1 MELLLEIMTE
11 EMPPSHVRSALDQI
25 GRALP
30 LELGTACLLSRT
42 EAGAAAP
49 VRTLG
54 SSRRLVVVAE
64 IEPRQQNRAER
75 VIGPP
80 KSAAFAADGT
90 PTQAAL
96 GFARSRGVDPSKL
109 EVFTTEKGEY
119 VGFSKVEQ
127 GLAAADLLPDVLIR
141 VLSGL
146 TFPKM
151 MRWDENPVRFSRP
164 VKGILALLD
173 GKPLALSFA
182 GVTSGDS
189 TRGHKLLDPRP
200 VRPASFVQYRDEL
213 ARARVVIDPAE
224 RRELI
229 LRQAEAVLA
238 PLKAQM
244 FPDEELLD
252 RLTSDIEQPF
262 VFLGSFPEAYLS
274 LPLEILS
281 TAMREGQRLFSVV
294 RAKKQMASFLG
305 VADALGDAKSLIRRG
320 NERVLKAR
328 LEDARFFWDQD
339 TGLGLKKR
347 AAGLKK
353 VVFQEKLG
361 SYEDKSLRLRKLCG
375 YLCDRLDAA
384 EIKKDVLLA
393 AELCKA
399 DLLTDMVGE
408 FPALQGRMGG
418 LLAAREGLGET
429 VSRAIYEHYQ
439 PTGLEDEEPSTLGGA
454 ILSLADKL
462 DSLVGVLGLGI
473 SASGSGD
480 PFGLRRS
487 ALGVCR
493 IVLDRKLVFSLSRLL
508 DKALDVY
515 GDKVEKGKD
524 ETKKACLE
532 FFDGRLRTI
541 FEKQG
546 FRYDLINAAFGAGV
560 DNIHFAA
567 LRLQALHALRSSP
580 QFEPFILM
588 AKRVNNILRD
598 QPPSKVNPA
607 HLQEKEEK
615 ELHALYALVKTNVGP
630 MIAQGDFGQA
640 QRIVFRL
647 QPVLTA
653 FFDKVHVMDEEAR
666 LRKNRVGLLQAI
678 SRLLLEIADYSQV
691 VVEGERAPA

>member
-11 EMPPSHVRSALDQI
+11 EMPPSHVRSALEQI

-30 LELGTACLLSRT
+30 LELGGACLLPRAEDGTAPPLRT
-42 EAGAAAP
+42 F
-49 VRTLG
+49 G
-54 SSRRLVVVAE
+54 SSRRLVILAEVEAHQPNRSDRVV
-64 IEPRQQNRAER
+64 
-75 VIGPP
+75 GPP
-80 KSAAFAADGT
+80 KSAAFAPDGT
-90 PTQAAL
+90 PTKAAL
-96 GFARSRGVDPSKL
+96 GFARSRGIEPSQL
-109 EVFTTEKGEY
+109 EVFQTEKGEY
-119 VGFSKVEQ
+119 VGYSKVEE
-127 GLAAADLLPDVLIR
+127 GRPSADLLPDILAR
-141 VLSGL
+141 VLAGL

-164 VKGILALLD
+164 VKNILCLLD
-173 GKPLALSFA
+173 GKPLRLSFA

-189 TRGHKLLDPRP
+189 TLGHKLLDPRP
-200 VRPASFVQYRDEL
+200 LRPASFAQYRDEL
-213 ARARVVIDPAE
+213 RAARVVIDPAE
-224 RRELI
+224 RRAMI
-229 LRQAEAVLA
+229 LEQAEALLA

-244 FPDEELLD
+244 LPDEELLD

-262 VFLGSFPEAYLS
+262 VFLGSFPDDYLS

-281 TAMREGQRLFSVV
+281 TAMREGQRLFAVV
-294 RAKKQMASFLG
+294 RSKKQIPSFLG
-305 VADALGDAKSLIRRG
+305 VADALGDAKSLIRHG

-339 TGLGLKKR
+339 TKAGLKKR

-361 SYEDKSLRLRKLCG
+361 SYEDKSLRLKKLCG

-384 EIKKDVLLA
+384 DIKKDLLLA

-399 DLLTDMVGE
+399 DLLTEMVGE
-408 FPALQGRMGG
+408 FSGLQGRMGG

-429 VSRAIYEHYQ
+429 ASQAIAEHYQ
-439 PTGLEDEEPSTLGGA
+439 PTGLDDEEPSTLGGA

-480 PFGLRRS
+480 PFGLRRN

-493 IVLDRKLVFSLSRLL
+493 ITLDRKLVFSLSRLL
-508 DKALDVY
+508 DKALDLY
-515 GDKVEKGKD
+515 GEKVEKGK
-524 ETKKACLE
+524 EGTKKACLE
-532 FFDGRLRTI
+532 FFEGRLRI
-541 FEKQG
+541 LFEKQG

-560 DNIHFAA
+560 DNIHFTA

-588 AKRVNNILRD
+588 AKRVNNIIRD
-598 QPPSKVNPA
+598 QAASKFNPA
-607 HLQEKEEK
+607 HLQDKEEK
-615 ELHALYALVKTNVGP
+615 ELHALYALVKANIGP
-630 MIAQGDFGQA
+630 MVVQGDFGQA
-640 QRIVFRL
+640 QRIIFRL

-653 FFDKVHVMDEEAR
+653 FFDKVHVMDEDAR

-691 VVEGERAPA
+691 VVEGEKAPA